1 MIDPTIIVLTTFVA
15 AVVSIIGE
23 KDKRIGDVVAFL
35 SAGFALF
42 GVGLNIY
49 SPFTGKSML
58 DRYGFF
64 LTVNGFT
71 SLLALVAALIGFL
84 VVVYSIDYIEERV
97 GSYNFFT
104 LMVIGSLL
112 GMAYCWNL
120 LWLILFAEITTI
132 CSAPL
137 IAHHSD
143 AVAYEGAIKYL
154 IIQLFAA
161 IFALVGLGILY
172 DQAVEGGLS
181 PGITSLHIETL
192 TTSGVLSGTM
202 SEVAVL
208 LLFIGFAA
216 KLPTFPIHTWLGD
229 ASTVAPA
236 PISTLLHAMMIKVAG
251 MPAFVILFKF
261 TYLFPNAIGLWLIVC
276 VLGALTMFI
285 CVIMAFAQDDLK
297 RLLAFD
303 SVNQMGYVILG
314 LGIGGL
320 GVSQYN
326 VSGDATWLGV
336 AAGGLAAGLFHLLN
350 HSLFK
355 SLLFF
360 SAGAIEH
367 ETGTRD
373 LNKLGGLL
381 QSMPYTG
388 YLMLI
393 GSLSIAGIPLL
404 NGFNSKWMIFNA
416 SLAAERPLLAFIA
429 IFTSALTFA
438 VFLRVLT
445 SVFLG
450 NVPETYAKVRR
461 PPKSMLAPSIVLAI
475 CCIIFGLSP
484 QIALVNF
491 LYPATLSLIPSG
503 TIPSANPLVSLLQVF
518 GGVWDPYWLFTLVL
532 IGIIVGF
539 LLYKLRIGIEPIVSE
554 DKLMPFTGGVLH
566 EPYLMIDIA
575 SPTSTVFEYPFR
587 SVLKSVRKVHTGLV
601 NFYVLW
607 IVLFALILF
616 TGLAMGL
623 I

>member
-23 KDKRIGDVVAFL
+23 KDKRIGDVVTFL

-58 DRYGFF
+58 DKYGFS

-71 SLLALVAALIGFL
+71 SLLALVASLIGFF
-84 VVVYSIDYIEERV
+84 VIVYSIGYIEERV

-181 PGITSLHIETL
+181 GITSLHIETL
-192 TTSGVLSGTM
+192 STSGVLSGTM

-208 LLFIGFAA
+208 LIFIGFAA

-236 PISTLLHAMMIKVAG
+236 SISTLLHAMMIKVAG
-251 MPAFVILFKF
+251 IPAFLILFKF
-261 TYLFPNAIGLWLIVC
+261 NYLFPNAIGIWLIFC

-303 SVNQMGYVILG
+303 SVSQMGYVILG

-326 VSGDATWLGV
+326 VSGDTAWLGV

-388 YLMLI
+388 YIMLI
-393 GSLSIAGIPLL
+393 GSLSIAGVPLL

-416 SLAAERPLLAFIA
+416 SLAAERPLLAFVA

-450 NVPETYAKVRR
+450 NVPETYAKVGR

-475 CCIIFGLSP
+475 CCIVFGLSP
-484 QIALVNF
+484 QIALVYL

-503 TIPSANPLVSLLQVF
+503 TTPSANPLDSLLQVF
-518 GGVWDPYWLFTLVL
+518 GGVWDPYWLFTLIL

-539 LLYKLRIGIEPIVSE
+539 LLYKLRIGIKPVVSE
-554 DKLMPFTGGVLH
+554 EKLMPFTGGVLY
-566 EPYLMIDIA
+566 EPYLMIDNA
-575 SPTSTVFEYPFR
+575 SPTSTVFEYPVR

-607 IVLFALILF
+607 IVLFVLVIFA
-616 TGLAMGL
+616 GLVIGW

>member
-1 MIDPTIIVLTTFVA
+1 MIDPVIIVLTIFVA
-15 AVVSIIGE
+15 AVLSIIGE
-23 KDKRIGDVVAFL
+23 KDKRIGDIVTFL

-58 DRYGFF
+58 DRFGLS

-71 SLLALVAALIGFL
+71 SLLALVASLIGFL
-84 VVVYSIDYIEERV
+84 VIVYSIGYIEERV

-120 LWLILFAEITTI
+120 LWLILFAEIITL

-143 AVAYEGAIKYL
+143 AVGYEGAIKYL

-181 PGITSLHIETL
+181 GITSLHIETL

-216 KLPTFPIHTWLGD
+216 KLPIFPIHTWLGD

-236 PISTLLHAMMIKVAG
+236 SISTLLHAMMIKVAG
-251 MPAFVILFKF
+251 MPAFLILFKF
-261 TYLFPNAIGLWLIVC
+261 NYLFPNAIGIWLIVC

-285 CVIMAFAQDDLK
+285 CVIMAFAQNDLK

-303 SVNQMGYVILG
+303 SVSQMGYVILG

-326 VSGDATWLGV
+326 VSGDTTWLGV

-388 YLMLI
+388 YIMLI
-393 GSLSIAGIPLL
+393 GSLSIAGVPLL

-416 SLAAERPLLAFIA
+416 SLAADRPLLAFVA

-438 VFLRVLT
+438 VFLKVLT

-450 NVPETYAKVRR
+450 NVPKTYAKVGR
-461 PPKSMLAPSIVLAI
+461 PPKSMLVPSIVLAI

-484 QIALVNF
+484 QIALVHL
-491 LYPATLSLIPSG
+491 LYPATLFLIPSG
-503 TIPSANPLVSLLQVF
+503 TTPSANPLVSLLQVF
-518 GGVWDPYWLFTLVL
+518 GGVWDPYWLFTLVI

-539 LLYKLRIGIEPIVSE
+539 LLYKLRIGIKPVVSE
-554 DKLMPFTGGVLH
+554 DKYMPFTGGVLH
-566 EPYLMIDIA
+566 EPYLMIDNA
-575 SPTSTVFEYPFR
+575 SPTSTVFEYPVR

-607 IVLFALILF
+607 IVLFALIIF
-616 TGLAMGL
+616 AGL
-623 I
+623 IMGWI